1 MANRNSYFKSSC
13 ICACDV
19 KQPSAYEPRQKVG
32 DELFFKK
39 GWGGNMAM
47 MGCKSPLSDVI
58 CYDTLP
64 FGTDVEP
71 SDKQGFAKINNE
83 LEEQHLD
90 RSYHQIQYAK
100 KGDACE
106 IAFTS
111 DDPRLIDVPRAQ
123 RVALNSPPF
132 NSGMN
137 LTKIYTD
144 PRMGEYGKHYRSYRD
159 INTGDIVY
167 YVDKS
172 IEDPFFNPNFVTS
185 AQMKAT
191 LYRDP
196 MGEIKP
202 QFERYPLKPDNHLNT
217 TKCEYDGGLSWISD
231 SQEFRQD
238 LMSYQM
244 RKHNEQRWSSM
255 WTSTVE

>member
-1 MANRNSYFKSSC
+1 MTNRNSYFTSACVCS
-13 ICACDV
+13 CDV
-19 KQPSAYEPRQKVG
+19 EQPSVYEPRQLVG
-32 DELFFKK
+32 EELFARK

-47 MGCKSPLSDVI
+47 VGCKSPLENVL
-58 CYDTLP
+58 CYNKLP
-64 FGTDVEP
+64 FSTDVEP
-71 SDKQGFAKINNE
+71 QKKEGFVKINNK

-90 RSYHQIQYAK
+90 RSYHVVPYEK
-100 KGDACE
+100 YGDECAV
-106 IAFTS
+106 AYVS
-111 DDPRLIDVPRAQ
+111 DDPRLIDVPRGQ
-123 RVALNSPPF
+123 RVGLNAPPF
-132 NSGMN
+132 NSRMN

-144 PRMGEYGKHYRSYRD
+144 PRMREYGKHYRSYRD

-172 IEDPFFNPNFVTS
+172 IEDPFFEPNFVTK

-191 LYRDP
+191 LFRDP

-202 QFERYPLKPDNHLNT
+202 QFERYPIENANHMNT
-217 TKCEYDGGLSWISD
+217 TKCDYDGGLSWISD

-244 RKHNEQRWSSM
+244 RKHNEQRWSPM
-255 WTSTVE
+255 WTPVE